1 MIDMLQTWIENI
13 RSNDANKVA
22 DLYHKE
28 GLLLGTFSNIER
40 SGKNLI
46 LDYFNN
52 LLKSQV
58 DVEIITKHE
67 YKSESIA
74 TTSGLYNFILNGQKI
89 EARFSFVFLKTKKNG
104 KSYHITLLSY
114 LKKLNL
120 LKNLKQCYFFIK
132 KVITQIKHSFVFQ
145 LNLLTCQTL
154 SI

>member
-22 DLYHKE
+22 DLYHKK

-40 SGKNLI
+40 NGQNLI

-52 LLKSQV
+52 LLKSKV

-74 TTSGLYNFILNGQKI
+74 TASGLYNFI
-89 EARFSFVFLKTKKNG
+89 FNG
-104 KSYHITLLSY
+104 K
-114 LKKLNL
+114 K
-120 LKNLKQCYFFIK
+120 LKQDSLLFF
-132 KVITQIKHSFVFQ
+132 
-145 LNLLTCQTL
+145 
-154 SI
+154 